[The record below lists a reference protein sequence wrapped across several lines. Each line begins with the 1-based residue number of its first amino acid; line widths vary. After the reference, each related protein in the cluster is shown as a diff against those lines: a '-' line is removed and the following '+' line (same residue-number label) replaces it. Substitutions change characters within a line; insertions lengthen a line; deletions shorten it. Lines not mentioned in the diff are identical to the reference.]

1 MQCFN
6 DYKSKNCKPQIQ
18 HQCSVISF
26 FETFYFLCAKI
37 LGYIRWDCISNGYK
51 NQWKNIFYPHRCRI
65 TGECLCTEWL
75 LYRRIRLKKIKS
87 ENTPEIPC
95 AMRVARAAPNTPRPS
110 PATIQ
115 RSINIFKTEENIKRP
130 SGIFDSPIDVNIVER
145 ILYINKNGKPTK

>member
-1 MQCFN
+1 MDTVDCWRTDGTAIRSIERNSLPSNQ
-6 DYKSKNCKPQIQ
+6 
-18 HQCSVISF
+18 
-26 FETFYFLCAKI
+26 AK
-37 LGYIRWDCISNGYK
+37 
-51 NQWKNIFYPHRCRI
+51 
-65 TGECLCTEWL
+65 WL

-130 SGIFDSPIDVNIVER
+130 NGIFDSPMELNIVER
-145 ILYINKNGKPTK
+145 ILYINRKGNPTK